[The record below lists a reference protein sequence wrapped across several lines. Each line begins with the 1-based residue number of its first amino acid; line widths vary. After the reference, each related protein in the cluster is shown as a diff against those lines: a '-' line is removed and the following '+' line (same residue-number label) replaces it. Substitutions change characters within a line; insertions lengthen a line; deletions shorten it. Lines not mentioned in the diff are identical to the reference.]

1 MSADEHMEGRAQEPG
16 TSELG
21 IQWSSTGHTVSG
33 ESTPT
38 QPGSASFLLSPAMA
52 RFQKREKQN
61 SDPLEGEEDL
71 AHRGHNRYMSL
82 GTSNASEND
91 IELSPGLAGKG
102 SNATFE
108 DPQGT

>member
-1 MSADEHMEGRAQEPG
+1 
-16 TSELG
+16 
-21 IQWSSTGHTVSG
+21 
-33 ESTPT
+33 
-38 QPGSASFLLSPAMA
+38 MA